1 LGIVGTGIAI
11 TYFKGKQKEFMVF
24 LSAMDR
30 YQRAAIMR
38 EKGLLSTFSIKID
51 NMKAAYEEAVKAKA
65 GGEVEE
71 TTEDDPTDPASAM
84 AKQLKKQIIAWFM
97 PNPSSSAIPTPYQVI
112 ENIAE
117 GRARQ
122 KVDSLKEF
130 MKKIAVARNPS
141 DPRMPP
147 IDIKEFRERYHYFC
161 FHRKYIT
168 QDIESK
174 EKTLKK
180 VSSFIAHLALSL
192 FPPLPPPS
200 HLLF

>member
-1 LGIVGTGIAI
+1 
-11 TYFKGKQKEFMVF
+11 
-24 LSAMDR
+24 MDR